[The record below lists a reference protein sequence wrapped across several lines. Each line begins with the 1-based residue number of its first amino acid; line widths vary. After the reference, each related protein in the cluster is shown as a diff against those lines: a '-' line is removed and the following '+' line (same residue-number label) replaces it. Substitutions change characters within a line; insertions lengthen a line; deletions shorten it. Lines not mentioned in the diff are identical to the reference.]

1 MEENREEFVL
11 FLKSLIEALSSI
23 TEDKVSQGK
32 RKDLKEICVVEIQ
45 NVLDQILNFDP
56 MNYSNFNLEDNC
68 WFVLKCIPHV
78 FSKNFI
84 HFPGPYFLSNTE
96 DNRKRYRQDNY
107 EEYAFLACAIQC
119 PSSDLNYPEPASFP
133 LSTIEN

>member
-1 MEENREEFVL
+1 VEENREEFVL

-23 TEDKVSQGK
+23 TENKISQGK

-68 WFVLKCIPHV
+68 WFVLKCIPYV
-78 FSKNFI
+78 FSKISFI
-84 HFPGPYFLSNTE
+84 FLVLTSYPILRITE
-96 DNRKRYRQDNY
+96 NDIGKIIMR
-107 EEYAFLACAIQC
+107 
-119 PSSDLNYPEPASFP
+119 
-133 LSTIEN
+133 STLFSLVLFNVHHLI